1 MSDLRVEIAALR
13 PHFPGLRDK
22 LYFNFGG
29 QGAMP
34 DEAWDELQSSY
45 RHIETC
51 GPFSRAAN
59 DWIIERM
66 QAVRGAIAAQLSATP
81 ERVMLT
87 ESTTHGMN
95 VPLWGLDWKP
105 GDRVLLSDAEHYGV
119 WNIVRQLQARFGI
132 EADICNV
139 MWAENPIEVF
149 AQSLTPRTRMALVS
163 HVLWNS
169 GRVMPLAEFARC
181 CRDRGVLLHSD
192 AAQSA
197 GVMPLDLPALGV
209 DFYAFTGHKWF
220 CGPAGVGALY
230 ISERGQQHLQPTYT
244 GWRWS
249 YAPENSAEQFEVA
262 TIAYPLYMAWQAA
275 IAFHDRWAPI
285 GDRFTRQVKMAQLLW
300 QKLRELP
307 SVKCLSATPPDAG
320 LVAFTLADRDP
331 SAVESALEKHHVF
344 IRSMADPV
352 CVRASVHYFTTPAE
366 IDGLVKAIARL

>member
-1 MSDLRVEIAALR
+1 MNFNPAAIASLRRHV
-13 PHFPGLRDK
+13 PGLRDK

-29 QGAMP
+29 QGVLP
-34 DEAWDELQSSY
+34 DAAWDELQSAY

-66 QAVRGAIAAQLSATP
+66 QSVRSAIAAQFSTVP

-119 WNIVRQLQARFGI
+119 WHIVKQLQERFGI
-132 EADICNV
+132 EADTCNL
-139 MWAENPIEVF
+139 MWAENPVEVL

-169 GRVMPLAEFARC
+169 GRVMPLAELAQC
-181 CRDRGVLLHSD
+181 CLDRGVMLHSD

-209 DFYAFTGHKWF
+209 DFYAFAGHKWF

-230 ISERGQQHLQPTYT
+230 VSERGQQHLQPTYT
-244 GWRWS
+244 GWRYT
-249 YAPENSAEQFEVA
+249 YAPDRSAEQFEVA

-275 IAFHDRWAPI
+275 IAFHDGFAPI
-285 GDRFTRQVKMAQLLW
+285 GDRFARQVELAQVLW
-300 QKLRELP
+300 QKLNALP
-307 SVKCLSATPPDAG
+307 DVTCLSASPPKAG
-320 LVAFTLADRDP
+320 LVAFNVANRDP
-331 SAVESALEKHHVF
+331 IAVESALEQKQIF
-344 IRSMADPV
+344 IRSMADPA
-352 CVRASVHYFTTPAE
+352 CLRASVHYFTNPEE
-366 IDGLVKAIARL
+366 IGGLVAAIASL